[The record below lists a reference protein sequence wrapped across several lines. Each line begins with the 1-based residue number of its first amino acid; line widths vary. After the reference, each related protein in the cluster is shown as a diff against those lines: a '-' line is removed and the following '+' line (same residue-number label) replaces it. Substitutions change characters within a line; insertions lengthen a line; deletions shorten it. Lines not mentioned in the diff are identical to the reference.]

1 MDDNANLPLAFGSN
15 FLRDHA
21 GAITADPRVA
31 ILELL
36 ANAYD
41 AGATKVEISWPSGAA
56 GELKIIDN
64 GIGMT
69 REEFSRR
76 WGTLSY
82 SRIQEQ
88 GAAVIFPPGV
98 KKHSRTAF
106 GRNGKGRYSPF
117 CFADSYTVTTTKNG
131 KRIIAE
137 VRLTDGGSEPF
148 HSDIE
153 SEVDGL
159 GHGTIIT
166 AQAHRRILPPETIAE
181 LIGSKF
187 SVDPSFS
194 VTLNGRPVSLQT
206 LKDLH
211 TAPLD
216 VEGVGQITIHRIDAA
231 MQDRTIKLRGITWW
245 VNGRMVGEPSWDGL
259 DGEGQYLDGRTAEA
273 KRYSFVIEANVL
285 LEEVKADWTGFFVTK
300 RFNLVRD
307 QVHQFVIK
315 TLGELMSESRKS
327 RKIEALARSRTIL
340 QDLPAVAKA
349 AVGKFVDEV
358 QERCPSLSPKDLA
371 KTVEIFSK
379 LEQSKTGYELLTQL
393 AGCSPDDLDTWNRL
407 MGSWDAGTAEIVLN
421 ELDKRLTLIKRLN
434 ERVGKSTS
442 DELHVLQPLFERGL
456 WIFGPEYEGI
466 EFRSN
471 RGMAEIVKNFFG
483 LPEADVSR
491 RRPDF
496 VALADSSVGIY
507 SADAYGDDGEVHGVS
522 KVLIVELKR
531 GGFTLAQKELDQA
544 RDYALELREQGCV
557 QSSTLIE
564 CWVLG
569 SICPPSLQFN
579 RIGDFLKV
587 IPATYSTV
595 LARAQARLFHLQQQ
609 IDRSLQERLV
619 DPEIEEVLASSEADD
634 LLFGLDNEIAIEAE
648 VHSVVV
654 AEVAIEKSGL
664 NTAPP
669 DGPVIQ

>member
-1 MDDNANLPLAFGSN
+1 MSENVNLPLAFGSN

-21 GAITADPRVA
+21 GPITTDPRIA
-31 ILELL
+31 ILELV

-41 AGATKVEISWPSGAA
+41 AGASRVEIIWPSGVS
-56 GELKIIDN
+56 GEIKVTDN
-64 GIGMT
+64 GTGMT
-69 REEFSRR
+69 RDEFARR

-82 SRIQEQ
+82 NRIQEQ
-88 GAAVIFPPGV
+88 GAEVVFPPGV
-98 KKHSRTAF
+98 KKHSRIAF

-117 CFADSYTVTTTKNG
+117 CFADSYTVTTTKDG
-131 KRIIAE
+131 KRIIAQ

-153 SEVDGL
+153 SEMDSL
-159 GHGTIIT
+159 GHGTMIT
-166 AQAHRRILPPETIAE
+166 AHAYRRLLPPETIAE

-187 SVDPSFS
+187 SVDPSFFVS
-194 VTLNGRPVSLQT
+194 LNGRQISLQT
-206 LKDLH
+206 LKALH
-211 TAPLD
+211 TATLNVD
-216 VEGVGQITIHRIDAA
+216 GVGSIMIHRIDAS

-259 DGEGQYLDGRTAEA
+259 DGEGQYLDGRTTEA
-273 KRYSFVIEANVL
+273 KRYSFVIEADILVK
-285 LEEVKADWTGFFVTK
+285 EVKADWTGFFVTK

-307 QVHQFVIK
+307 QVHRFVIR

-340 QDLPAVAKA
+340 QDLPAVGRA

-379 LEQSKTGYELLTQL
+379 LEQSKTGYDLLTQL
-393 AGCSPDDLDTWNRL
+393 AACSPDDLDTWNRL
-407 MGSWDAGTAEIVLN
+407 IGSWDAGTAEIVLN
-421 ELDKRLTLIKRLN
+421 ELEKRLTLLKRLN

-471 RGMAEIVKNFFG
+471 RGMAEVVKNFFG
-483 LPEADVSR
+483 ALEADVSR

-496 VALADSSVGIY
+496 VALADRSVGIY
-507 SADAYGDDGEVHGVS
+507 SADAYGDDGEVHGIS

-544 RDYALELREQGCV
+544 RDYALELREHGCV
-557 QSSTLIE
+557 QSNTLIE

-579 RIGDFLKV
+579 RIGDHLKV
-587 IPATYSTV
+587 IPATYNTV
-595 LARAQARLFHLQQQ
+595 LARAQSRLFHLQQQ

-619 DPEIEEVLASSEADD
+619 DPEIEEVLAASEADN
-634 LLFGLDNEIAIEAE
+634 LLL
-648 VHSVVV
+648 
-654 AEVAIEKSGL
+654 GL
-664 NTAPP
+664 NNEMMADEDAHPAVAAV
-669 DGPVIQ
+669 DMSNSDLHAARSDSSGIQ